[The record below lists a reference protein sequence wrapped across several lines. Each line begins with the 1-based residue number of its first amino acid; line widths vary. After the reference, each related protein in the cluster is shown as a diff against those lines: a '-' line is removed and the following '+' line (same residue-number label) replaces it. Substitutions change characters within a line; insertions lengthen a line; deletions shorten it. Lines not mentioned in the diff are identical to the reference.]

1 MELDIIG
8 LLASFSYALDHIEA
22 ELVGVTTGHAK
33 RVAYMSV
40 MMAEQLGVEQD
51 AIRDLAACALLHDSA
66 LTQYLEEEYQSNV
79 NKVTGEKLKKDLWM
93 HCVYGEINIK
103 KYPLRKDTKNV
114 ILYHHEAADGSGPFG
129 KTWKEV
135 HLFSRIIFLCDSLD
149 RDCKMEDVNKIIWK
163 DAEKYLRD
171 GEGHLFDSECV
182 DAFFKAFD
190 EERFLQLKLENADL
204 DRLFWEKIPRK
215 KKYYSYQVLRGM
227 IELFAR
233 ITDYKSP
240 FTSRHSIG
248 VAESVETL
256 ATYMGYDDD
265 MTQKLY
271 IAGALHDIGKIVIKN
286 EILEKPAKLTD
297 TEYTTMKNHAWYTY
311 VMLSKVDGFEEITKW
326 ASYHHERLDGSGYPF
341 GKTEEELDEP
351 ARMMACI
358 DIYQA
363 LREDRPYKKGMT
375 HEKACTILRDMAE
388 KHWID
393 GKIVKKIEECFSHL

>member
-8 LLASFSYALDHIEA
+8 LLASFSFALDHIEA

-40 MMAEQLGVEQD
+40 RMAECLGVEQD

-66 LTQYLEEEYQSNV
+66 LTQYLEEEYQSNI

-103 KYPLRKDTKNV
+103 KYPLQKETKNV
-114 ILYHHEAADGSGPFG
+114 ILYHHETADGSGPFG

-149 RDCKMEDVNKIIWK
+149 RDCKMEQADKIVWN
-163 DAEKYLRD
+163 DAIEYLKK
-171 GEGHLFDSECV
+171 GEGTLFDSECV
-182 DAFFKAFD
+182 GAFFDAFD
-190 EERFLQLKLENADL
+190 EEHFEQLASDQLEA
-204 DRLFWEKIPRK
+204 LFWKKIPRE
-215 KKYYSYQVLRGM
+215 KKYYSYQELRGM

-233 ITDYKSP
+233 ITDYKST
-240 FTSRHSIG
+240 FTSRHSIA
-248 VAESVETL
+248 VAESVEAL
-256 ATYMGYDDD
+256 ATYMGYDYD
-265 MTQKLY
+265 MTQQLY
-271 IAGALHDIGKIVIKN
+271 IAGALHDIGKIVIGN
-286 EILEKPAKLTD
+286 EILEKPDRLTD
-297 TEYTTMKNHAWYTY
+297 KEYTKMKNHAWYTY

-341 GKTEEELDEP
+341 GKTEEELTEP
-351 ARMMACI
+351 ERMMACV

-363 LREDRPYKKGMT
+363 LREDRPYKKGMSY
-375 HEKACTILRDMAE
+375 EKACEILESMAE